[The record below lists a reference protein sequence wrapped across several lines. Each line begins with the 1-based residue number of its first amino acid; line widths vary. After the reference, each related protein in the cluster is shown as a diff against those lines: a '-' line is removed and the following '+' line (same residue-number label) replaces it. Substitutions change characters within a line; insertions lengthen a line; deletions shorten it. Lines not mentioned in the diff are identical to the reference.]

1 VSKKKEILKSLGWA
15 GNARAAASKTKLTL
29 EQVKA
34 AKDAGCPAFHPSGRI
49 ECDKLI
55 EWVAANP
62 EIVGLDGK
70 VDKRLEEALR
80 IRVDRM
86 TRELRFGVLK
96 GRLIDK
102 AIVRQGITA
111 GVSTLFT
118 ELDRVRGEAPGALKG
133 NSEREIDIWFERQ
146 INHIRSNLTAKFAAI
161 GEGESDE

>member
-55 EWVAANP
+55 